1 MKFIF
6 ILFLLIHQ
14 TFSKKKILCLHGGNS
29 TAGAFQSQTG
39 MKNLMA
45 SLDSNKYEF
54 VFANTPENNGVWIK
68 DPPGGKEK
76 PTTNESWADLSIQ
89 DLNDFIRL
97 QGPFYAILGYSQGAA
112 MSIVYVSENPN
123 KFEKVLLFN
132 GYLPTTHQGLMDKIN
147 RNSPIQT
154 PTLIFIGQQDYVF
167 KDLGYNIKSK
177 FANHVEINS
186 TKAGHHLPYTIDPT
200 FQKVINFILTMSC
213 KESIQ
218 AYCSS
223 NIDTVK
229 ETLNNLNNC
238 SAVTNTPEEE
248 NDPIQVNFGF
258 GQVRACKGDNVTVN
272 WQGYHNIHEVSNQDC
287 NSDSKGVIEPNYF
300 TNGKIKT
307 YNLGA
312 KPGETR
318 YFKCDLHCSSRGARF
333 EISCP
338 ASTPTCEDAIRNQC
352 NSSISTVIEA
362 LENLNC
368 DS

>member
-14 TFSKKKILCLHGGNS
+14 TFSEKKILCLHGGEGN
-29 TAGAFQSQTG
+29 AQAFYYQPG
-39 MKNLMA
+39 MQDLMNG
-45 SLDSNKYEF
+45 LDSDKYQF
-54 VFANTPENNGVWIK
+54 VFVQTPESGDVWIN

-76 PTTNESWADLSIQ
+76 PTTNESWADLSINS
-89 DLNDFIRL
+89 LNDLIQS
-97 QGPFYAILGYSQGAA
+97 QGPFYAILGYSQGAT

-154 PTLIFIGQQDYVF
+154 PTLIFIGQQDVRF

-177 FANHVEINS
+177 FANYVEINS
-186 TKAGHHLPYTIDPT
+186 TEAGHHLPYTNDPT

-218 AYCSS
+218 AYCSG

-229 ETLNNLNNC
+229 ETLDNLNNC

-248 NDPIQVNFGF
+248 NDPVQFNFGN
-258 GQVRACKGDNVTVN
+258 GKIQACEGDKVTVK
-272 WQGYHNIHEVSNQDC
+272 WQGYHNIREVSNQDC
-287 NSDSKGVIEPNYF
+287 NSASKGFIESNYF
-300 TNGKIKT
+300 SNGHYKT
-307 YNLGA
+307 YNNLGA
-312 KPGETR
+312 KPGEKR
-318 YFKCDLHCSSRGARF
+318 YFKCDLHCSSGARF

-362 LENLNC
+362 LDNLNC

>member
-6 ILFLLIHQ
+6 ILFLLIHK
-14 TFSKKKILCLHGGNS
+14 TFSKKKILCLHGGDSN
-29 TAGAFQSQTG
+29 AEAFQSQTG
-39 MKNLMA
+39 MQNLMNG
-45 SLDSNKYEF
+45 LDSDKYQF
-54 VFANTPENNGVWIK
+54 VFAQTPEDKVWIK

-76 PTTNESWADLSIQ
+76 PTTNESWADLSINS
-89 DLNDFIRL
+89 LNYLIQS
-97 QGPFYAILGYSQGAA
+97 QGPFYAILGYSQGAT

-132 GYLPTTHQGLMDKIN
+132 GYLPTTHQGLMNKIN
-147 RNSPIQT
+147 RNAPIQT
-154 PTLIFIGQQDYVF
+154 PTLIFIGQQDVEF
-167 KDLGYNIKSK
+167 KDLGYDIKSK

-186 TKAGHHLPYTIDPT
+186 TEAGHHLPYTNDPT

-218 AYCSS
+218 AYCSG
-223 NIDTVK
+223 NISTVK

-248 NDPIQVNFGF
+248 NDPIQVNFGN
-258 GQVRACKGDNVTVN
+258 GKIQACKGDNVTVN
-272 WQGYHNIHEVSNQDC
+272 WQGYHNIHEVSNENC
-287 NSDSKGVIEPNYF
+287 NSDSKGFIEPTYF
-300 TNGKIKT
+300 RYGHTST
-307 YNLGA
+307 YNILGA

-318 YFKCDLHCSSRGARF
+318 YFKCDLHCPNGARF
-333 EISCP
+333 EIYCP

-352 NSSISTVIEA
+352 NSSISTIIEA